1 MHLSRACLVCPGKE
15 GHWTQLIRLP
25 LTLLF
30 SESLLSVNYVSTV
43 VLSAGDVEESK
54 PDIVS
59 LVGKFEGLLCICVST
74 IPMRVAMVP
83 GQKEA
88 RPFLPWSH
96 WGGKMH
102 THETLRMRQR

>member
-1 MHLSRACLVCPGKE
+1 MPA
-15 GHWTQLIRLP
+15 
-25 LTLLF
+25 
-30 SESLLSVNYVSTV
+30 V
-43 VLSAGDVEESK
+43 VLSARDVEGSK

-59 LVGKFEGLLCICVST
+59 LVGELEGLLCICVCT

-88 RPFLPWSH
+88 RPFLSWSH
-96 WGGKMH
+96 RGEKIH